1 MGRGKASPSAAA
13 DRRLRLLAGAEGLSA
28 GCRSGLS
35 GGGRSRSSRRRAFPN
50 GSFWGNGAF
59 PEFWYWLFRT
69 VFLSLSFSSERG
81 PVSGLPGGF
90 VLRRTVMGGPVVIA
104 GIAWEWIEAVCEF
117 DVVSVKQEAGLKKV
131 RLPYVCI
138 SRQRITR
145 YAGRALTVRR
155 LLAAEF
161 RSGWSTV
168 PLVWTSTISGSVVI
182 LPSAEHP

>member
-28 GCRSGLS
+28 GCRAVLS
-35 GGGRSRSSRRRAFPN
+35 GGQKPV
-50 GSFWGNGAF
+50 F
-59 PEFWYWLFRT
+59 PEEGFPEWEFLGERGFSGVLYWLFRT

-81 PVSGLPGGF
+81 PVSGPPGGF

-131 RLPYVCI
+131 RLPYVCNP
-138 SRQRITR
+138 RQRITR

-155 LLAAEF
+155 RLAAEF